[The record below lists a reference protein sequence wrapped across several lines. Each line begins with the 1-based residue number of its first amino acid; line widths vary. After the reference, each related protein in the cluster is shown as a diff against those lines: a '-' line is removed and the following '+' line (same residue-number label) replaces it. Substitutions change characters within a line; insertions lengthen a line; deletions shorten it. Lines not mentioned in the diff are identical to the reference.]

1 MEKSMDT
8 YSTLRQFADTWGLL
22 GLFLVFVGVVI
33 YALRPGSKKLHDD
46 IAQIPFRND
55 ELPGE

>member
-1 MEKSMDT
+1 MDT
-8 YSTLRQFADTWGLL
+8 YSTLHQFADTWGLL